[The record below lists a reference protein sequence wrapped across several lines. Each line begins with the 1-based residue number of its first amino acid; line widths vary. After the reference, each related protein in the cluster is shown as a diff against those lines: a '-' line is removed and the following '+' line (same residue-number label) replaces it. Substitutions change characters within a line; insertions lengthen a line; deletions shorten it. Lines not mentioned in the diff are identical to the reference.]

1 MKMKLTRKQ
10 LAIMISLLVAC
21 PVASVSAMASDVSA
35 LSTAVAPEN
44 EVTGVVNDAEGYP
57 LPGVKVQVKGTSI
70 IAVTDI
76 DGKYSIKIE
85 GKNAQLIFSYIGCKT
100 ETRPVTAGAK
110 LNVTMKD
117 EPKAMDQ
124 VVVTAMGILRKEKS
138 LTYATQSIKAED
150 LQKVPSIDATTGLE
164 GKISG
169 LTITPSAGGAGGS
182 SKILLRGNNS
192 IMGNNEPLI
201 VVDGVP
207 MNNDKHGSGDGA
219 EGFGEYASAAGGDAL
234 SLINPDDIESMN
246 FLKGANAA
254 ALYGSQ
260 AANGV
265 IMITTKKGKAGKVDI
280 SLTSNVQVD
289 MALSTPKIQNQYGT
303 VIRDNHDGTYS
314 IGATAWGNRV
324 ENSMSGAVSTPL
336 DPEKFAYYN
345 DKGVYVDRRDIHLT
359 NIARNNV
366 SEFYRPGTTV
376 NNSVSLSGGTEKIK
390 TYASIANSHA
400 TGIVQRNNYN
410 RNSVALRQ
418 HYALW
423 DRGEKKWFNSAK
435 AEISMNYVEART
447 NNRIS
452 GGTIQ
457 NPVYHLYMTPANI
470 DMDYYSRYYS
480 TVGTWRTKDQSI
492 YEKNSSGGYDLVR
505 PNPVDQPQYIGT
517 MQDWA
522 YQAAKQNNPYALLNM
537 NQSHQKEM
545 RIYGYGQANINIY
558 DGLSF
563 QARFSLNKYKY
574 NTESNRYA
582 GTWAAEQ
589 MYDFGT
595 YSKGDQT
602 STEMYVDYLL
612 SYNKTFK
619 KDWSVSATAGYVGH
633 TVKGEET
640 KTYVGNATMVDPN
653 RMKYNQGV
661 NIFDVNAGG
670 IGTTSTTNSSSWDQ
684 AALVTAQL
692 GWKESVYL
700 DGSYREDWYR
710 PFKQFA
716 SYGTPT
722 HYGYFGVGGSVIAS
736 NLAKLP
742 EWFTYLKGRL
752 SYSQVGNSIPNKY
765 YYSGYYNYLIGATTV
780 SNYII
785 ENPRP
790 ETTKSWELGFETMFL
805 DDRLSLDV
813 TYYNSALHNM
823 YIETGSSAG
832 KTIVSNS
839 ALVRNQGV
847 ELTAGY
853 NFKFGK
859 DWRWKTSVN
868 YSYNYNEI
876 EKTAYDDKGS
886 EKKLS
891 MTIANCVQVPYKS
904 GTAYGEMY
912 VSDFARYKATDPEVI
927 ANPSWL
933 GKVKV
938 SANGNV
944 TTDTENPYSI
954 RVGNMYSPHQLG
966 WSNNISW
973 KNFSLSFLINGRIGG
988 HIIDL
993 TEAYL
998 DMAGMSQRTAD
1009 ARNHSDAMGWTQIN
1023 EVTGVKTYMMHVP
1036 GAPEGQLS
1044 SVEGYYNSI
1053 GSGKIASQYA
1063 YSATNFRLREL
1074 TLGYMFR
1081 DLLGAGNHL
1090 TLSFVARNLFF
1101 IYKDSP
1107 SDPDVAMS
1115 TGNSLSGV
1123 ACFNFPSTRTFGF
1136 SAKLNFGVGSNS
1148 SKASKT
1154 LAAYDAAPEVKYVD
1168 KVVEKVVEKP
1178 VIKEVVKENIV
1189 EGTHVVTFAQG
1200 SAEILNAAE
1209 LNGIAKGATIEIVA
1223 YSSPEGSVEAN
1234 KALSQRRADSVAKF
1248 LKARGINVMRTIA
1261 KGADSN
1267 HSNRIAIV
1275 TVKRK

>member
-1 MKMKLTRKQ
+1 MKMKLTRKE
-10 LAIMISLLVAC
+10 LAIMISLLAAC
-21 PVASVSAMASDVSA
+21 PVASVSAMVSNASA
-35 LSTAVAPEN
+35 LITAVAPEN
-44 EVTGVVNDAEGYP
+44 EVTGVVSDAEGYP
-57 LPGVKVQVKGTSI
+57 LPGVKVQVKGTQT

-76 DGKYSIKIE
+76 DGKYSIRID
-85 GKNAQLIFSYIGCKT
+85 GKTAQLVFSYIGCKT
-100 ETRPVTAGAK
+100 ETKPVTAGAR

-124 VVVTAMGILRKEKS
+124 VVVTAMGILRKEKT

-207 MNNDKHGSGDGA
+207 MNNDKHGSDDGA
-219 EGFGEYASAAGGDAL
+219 EGFGEYASAGGGDAL
-234 SLINPDDIESMN
+234 SLINPDDIESIN

-265 IMITTKKGKAGKVDI
+265 VMITTKKGRVGKLDV

-289 MALSTPKIQNQYGT
+289 MALSTPRIQNQYGAA
-303 VIRDNHDGTYS
+303 IRDNYNGTYS
-314 IGATAWGNRV
+314 IGATAWGNKV
-324 ENSMSGAVSTPL
+324 VHSMAGAVSTPL
-336 DPEKFAYYN
+336 DPDKFAYYN
-345 DKGVYVDRRDIHLT
+345 DKGIYVDRRDIHLT
-359 NIARNNV
+359 NVARNNV
-366 SEFYRPGTTV
+366 SDFYRPGTTL
-376 NNSVSLSGGTEKIK
+376 NNSVALSGGTEKVK
-390 TYASIANSHA
+390 TYVSIANSHA
-400 TGIVQRNNYN
+400 TGIVQNNSYN

-418 HYALW
+418 AYALW

-435 AEISMNYVEART
+435 AEISLNYVEART

-452 GGTIQ
+452 GGTVQ
-457 NPVYHLYMTPANI
+457 NPIYHLYMAPANI
-470 DMDYYSRYYS
+470 DMAYYKSLYS
-480 TVGTWRTKDQSI
+480 TEGTWRTNNQAI
-492 YEKNSSGGYDLVR
+492 FEKNSSGGYDLVR
-505 PNPVDQPQYIGT
+505 PNPADQPQYTGT
-517 MQDWA
+517 MQNWA

-545 RIYGYGQANINIY
+545 RVYGYGQANISIY

-582 GTWAAEQ
+582 GTWAADN

-612 SYNKTFK
+612 SYNKIFK
-619 KDWSVSATAGYVGH
+619 KDWSLSATVGYVGH
-633 TVKGEET
+633 TIKGEET
-640 KTYVGNATMVDPN
+640 KTYVGNATMVDPD
-653 RMKYNQGV
+653 RMKFNQGV
-661 NIFDVNAGG
+661 NIFDVSAGG
-670 IGTTSTTNSSSWDQ
+670 VGTTSTTNSSAWDQ
-684 AALVTAQL
+684 AALATVQL
-692 GWKESVYL
+692 GWKDAVYV

-722 HYGYFGVGGSVIAS
+722 HYGYFGVGGSVIIS
-736 NLAKLP
+736 SLTDLP
-742 EWFTYLKGRL
+742 EWFSYLKGRL

-765 YYSGYYNYLIGATTV
+765 YYSGNYNYLTGATTV

-790 ETTKSWELGFETMFL
+790 ETTKSFELGFETMFL

-832 KTIVSNS
+832 KVIVSNS

-876 EKTAYDDKGS
+876 EKTAYDEKGS

-927 ANPSWL
+927 ADPSWL

-938 SANGNV
+938 GANGNV

-988 HIIDL
+988 HIVDL

-1009 ARNHSDAMGWTQIN
+1009 ARNHSDAMGWTQVN
-1023 EVTGVKTYMMHVP
+1023 PVTGAKTYMMHVP
-1036 GAPEGQLS
+1036 GAPDGQLS

-1074 TLGYMFR
+1074 TFGYMFR

-1090 TLSFVARNLFF
+1090 SLSFVARNLFF
-1101 IYKDSP
+1101 IYRDSP

-1136 SAKLNFGVGSNS
+1136 SAKLNFGVGSHS
-1148 SKASKT
+1148 SKTSKI
-1154 LAAYDAAPEVKYVD
+1154 LAAY
-1168 KVVEKVVEKP
+1168 
-1178 VIKEVVKENIV
+1178 
-1189 EGTHVVTFAQG
+1189 
-1200 SAEILNAAE
+1200 
-1209 LNGIAKGATIEIVA
+1209 
-1223 YSSPEGSVEAN
+1223 
-1234 KALSQRRADSVAKF
+1234 
-1248 LKARGINVMRTIA
+1248 
-1261 KGADSN
+1261 
-1267 HSNRIAIV
+1267 
-1275 TVKRK
+1275 